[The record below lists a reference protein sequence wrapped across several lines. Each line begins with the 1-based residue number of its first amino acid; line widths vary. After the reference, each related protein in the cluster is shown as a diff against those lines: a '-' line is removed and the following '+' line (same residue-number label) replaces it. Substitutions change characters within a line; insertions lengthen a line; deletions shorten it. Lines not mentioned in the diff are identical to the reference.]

1 MFINSDDWNAPQLFT
16 LVHELAHLWI
26 SETGISNDIEP
37 SIKNINEY
45 NPIELFCN
53 EVAANA
59 LIPIEFIENLD
70 DKAFDHAKEVFKNA
84 KSIGVSS
91 FALLVR
97 ALNLNIISFSV
108 YNNLKHQADIEYNE
122 FLKREENKKLK
133 QKQKEKQGG
142 PDYFLLLLNRNSR
155 LFTQT
160 VLDAFHGGAIEPS
173 LASNLLNVQ
182 VNKFPKLEAQMY
194 R

>member
-1 MFINSDDWNAPQLFT
+1 LI
-16 LVHELAHLWI
+16 HELAHLWI
-26 SETGISNDIEP
+26 AETGISNNIEP
-37 SIKNINEY
+37 TIKKAKEI

-59 LIPIEFIENLD
+59 LMPSDYIKNLESNVF
-70 DKAFDHAKEVFKNA
+70 ANSQEVFKAA
-84 KSIGVSS
+84 KNIGVSS

-97 ALNLNIISFSV
+97 ALNLNIISLNN
-108 YNNLKHQADIEYNE
+108 YNKLKVQADKDYRD
-122 FLKREENKKLK
+122 FLQREEEKKK
-133 QKQKEKQGG
+133 KAKEKKGG
-142 PDYFLLLLNRNSR
+142 PNYFLLQLNRNSR

-160 VLDAFHGGAIEPS
+160 VLDAFHGGSIEPTQ
-173 LASNLLNVQ
+173 ASSLLNVK